1 MGNSIF
7 MFSNQLDTATLTAS
21 SAALPVTNLTNPQR
35 SKIWR
40 STSNTAWVS
49 AQLDAANGADYL
61 AIVDLNLSN
70 SGMIRVRA
78 WLDAVDGAELEFD
91 QYYDPN
97 VFSVNTEVDVDYGLG
112 DYGLGAFGTNSP
124 ISATTRKNVQLLP
137 FGQTL
142 ISPFYKIDFMD
153 ENVTYVQAGV
163 LFLAKARVFEINLSY
178 DWNIRQIDRSV
189 SKESIAG
196 QRYIQPRD
204 TRLEIRGKF
213 GALSEAERTDMIVQI
228 TEVGNTRPIIYS
240 VFPLNNNVGLTTTI
254 YGSFT
259 DSDITNKFE
268 NRNEFS
274 FTVTE
279 EL

>member
-1 MGNSIF
+1 

-61 AIVDLNLSN
+61 AIVDLNLST

-78 WLDAVDGAELEFD
+78 WLDAVDGSELEFD

-163 LFLAKARVFEINLSY
+163 LFLATARVFEINLSY

>member
-1 MGNSIF
+1 MSKSIF
-7 MFSNQLDTATLTAS
+7 MFSNQLDTATLAS
-21 SAALPVTNLTNPQR
+21 SSAVLPVSNLTNPQR

-40 STSNTAWVS
+40 SSGNTAWVS
-49 AQLDAANGADYL
+49 ATLDAANGADYL
-61 AIVDLNLSN
+61 AIVDLNLST
-70 SGMIRVRA
+70 SGMIRIRA
-78 WLDAVDGAELEFD
+78 WTDAIDGTDLEFD

-97 VFSVNTEVDVDYGLG
+97 VFSVNTEVDVDYSLG

-153 ENVTYVQAGV
+153 DNVSYVQAGV
-163 LFLAKARVFEINLSY
+163 LFLAKATVFEVNLAY

-196 QRYIQPRD
+196 QKYIQPRD
-204 TRLEIRGKF
+204 TRLEIQGRF
-213 GALSEAERTDMIVQI
+213 PALNEAERTDMIVQI
-228 TEVGNTRPIIYS
+228 TEVGNTKPIIYS

-254 YGSFT
+254 YGSFS
-259 DSDITNKFE
+259 DSSISNKFE
-268 NRNEFS
+268 NRNDFN

>member
-61 AIVDLNLSN
+61 AIVDLNLST

-163 LFLAKARVFEINLSY
+163 LFLAEARVFEINLSY

>member
-61 AIVDLNLSN
+61 AIVDLNLST

-78 WLDAVDGAELEFD
+78 WLDAVDGSELEFD